1 MPNLQNRSSE
11 ALGQRTS
18 LDGVELTS
26 LASLHSRT
34 TINDDVNTSDQHE
47 SIVSSTDA
55 LDRPLDTGYAGIAS
69 QSPPLESRDDTQEC
83 FNFPKNPRSRTAVQ
97 KIGLQT
103 VVLLVATLVVTTIV
117 IGFLT
122 FLWTAPHD
130 NSFWRTIVTKGWAGG
145 AVTVSSLILRTAID
159 FQAGVAVAMLAAIL
173 LETDFHLLFIDT
185 AQVSKLRAG
194 RAVPMDIA
202 IPHIRAMRY
211 KWVQCPGSYVQLS
224 VVLLLVATTLLLQV
238 TSTMLVS
245 DLSLGVL
252 PSASANEDLR
262 YDFTYEWNETDLEWA
277 YPLQPRAAKPWLRN
291 PPAFPTF
298 AEFSEPIGVPE
309 HVDETGHLLRAFLP
323 FQDAQSRE
331 TISEYSGKAL
341 VLDARVSCQ
350 RPEIQQLYVD
360 RNSSSMS
367 LVGAFSKTHDVP
379 GRLGSA
385 SSVPFNCPYPDIFNK
400 HFSIICQPSGLR
412 HSDGKLMSELRD
424 AKQWSTLA
432 ESWSNGS
439 LSMDDRPN
447 AAYLVFNNTIGS
459 NDKASMN
466 STGDS
471 STTSG
476 HGAWTDVSH
485 LSLTSGNFIY
495 MNVSLTLCYPATWR
509 ARLDVALRSP
519 YNRTEPSAS
528 SFDPMFHTT
537 PDLHV
542 QMGELKHEHEK
553 SYAIRPQS
561 Y

>member
-1 MPNLQNRSSE
+1 ME
-11 ALGQRTS
+11 QRTS

-34 TINDDVNTSDQHE
+34 TVNDDVNNSEQHE
-47 SIVSSTDA
+47 SFMSSTDA
-55 LDRPLDTGYAGIAS
+55 LDRPLGTGYAGIAS
-69 QSPPLESRDDTQEC
+69 LSSPLESRNDTQEC
-83 FNFPKNPRSRTAVQ
+83 FGFPKDPRSRTAVQ

-103 VVLLVATLVVTTIV
+103 VVLLVATLIVATVV

-130 NSFWRTIVTKGWAGG
+130 NNFWRTIVVKGWAGG
-145 AVTVSSLILRTAID
+145 AVTVSSLILRAAID

-211 KWVQCPGSYVQLS
+211 KWVQSLGGYVQLS

-245 DLSLGVL
+245 DLSLGIL
-252 PSASANEDLR
+252 PSASSNENLR
-262 YDFTYEWNETDLEWA
+262 FDFTYEWNETDLEWTH
-277 YPLQPRAAKPWLRN
+277 PLQPRAAKPWLRN

-350 RPEIQQLYVD
+350 RPEIQQLYID
-360 RNSSSMS
+360 RNSSSTS

-379 GRLGSA
+379 GLLGSA
-385 SSVPFNCPYPDIFNK
+385 SSVPFNCPYPDIFYK
-400 HFSIICQPSGLR
+400 HSSIICQPSGLR
-412 HSDGKLMSELRD
+412 YGDGKLLSELRD
-424 AKQWSTLA
+424 GKQWSTIA
-432 ESWSNGS
+432 ENWSNGS
-439 LSMDDRPN
+439 LSIDDRPN
-447 AAYLVFNNTIGS
+447 AAYLVFNNTVGS
-459 NDKASMN
+459 NDEGSMD
-466 STGDS
+466 STRNS

-485 LSLTSGNFIY
+485 LPLTSGNFVY
-495 MNVSLTLCYPATWR
+495 LNVSLTLCYPATWT

-528 SFDPMFHTT
+528 SFDPTFRTT

-542 QMGELKHEHEK
+542 QMGELKHEHGK
-553 SYAIRPQS
+553 PYAIRPQS